1 MVALYS
7 LTEES
12 LYRFLGEHGNSRV
25 KRQLLLFWGMH
36 PKAKFSMLALRC
48 AVDCSRLDMKMA
60 LRSMIEEG
68 LLDTHIYNDV
78 PLYSLT
84 RNEERRRPVLELAAL
99 GWDQW
104 LLMRKR
110 IKQKINQLAPT
121 TSSL

>member
-12 LYRFLGEHGNSRV
+12 LYRFLEEHGNSRV

-36 PKAKFSMLALRC
+36 PNAKFSLLALRC
-48 AVDCSRLDMKMA
+48 AVDCSRPDMKMA

-78 PLYSLT
+78 SLYSLT

-99 GWDQW
+99 GWDRW
-104 LLMRKR
+104 LPMRKR
-110 IKQKINQLAPT
+110 IEQKINQLAP
-121 TSSL
+121 SNK

>member
-36 PKAKFSMLALRC
+36 HKAKFSMLALRC
-48 AVDCSRLDMKMA
+48 AVECSRLDMKMA

-110 IKQKINQLAPT
+110 IKQKINQLVPA

>member
-1 MVALYS
+1 MVALYG

-110 IKQKINQLAPT
+110 IKQKINQLVPA

>member
-1 MVALYS
+1 MVALYG

-110 IKQKINQLAPT
+110 IKQKINQLVPA
-121 TSSL
+121 TSSR